1 MSVAVISQ
9 HFCTTV
15 LKYWEEVWGSG
26 FGCNR
31 TKDLQSLQN
40 SLIELKWCF
49 VFQGAEDYQALLMEK
64 ETLLAELRSENLTK
78 DAENRKLQRR
88 IKRTDQELNDLNL
101 EREKMEKELDEAQL
115 QKSRSDKTINV
126 IIPFFFPLFHKV

>member
-1 MSVAVISQ
+1 MQVVQSTCI
-9 HFCTTV
+9 
-15 LKYWEEVWGSG
+15 G
-26 FGCNR
+26 FDC
-31 TKDLQSLQN
+31 
-40 SLIELKWCF
+40 CF
-49 VFQGAEDYQALLMEK
+49 MFQGAEDYQALLMEK

-88 IKRTDQELNDLNL
+88 IKRTDEELNDLNL

-126 IIPFFFPLFHKV
+126 IIIFFSFIKFRNAVFACYNHTLF

>member
-1 MSVAVISQ
+1 M
-9 HFCTTV
+9 
-15 LKYWEEVWGSG
+15 
-26 FGCNR
+26 
-31 TKDLQSLQN
+31 
-40 SLIELKWCF
+40 
-49 VFQGAEDYQALLMEK
+49 FQGAEDYQALLMEK

-126 IIPFFFPLFHKV
+126 IITFFLYFMKLDNNLAFLACPFLTNLVF

>member
-1 MSVAVISQ
+1 
-9 HFCTTV
+9 
-15 LKYWEEVWGSG
+15 
-26 FGCNR
+26 
-31 TKDLQSLQN
+31 
-40 SLIELKWCF
+40 
-49 VFQGAEDYQALLMEK
+49 MEK

-88 IKRTDQELNDLNL
+88 IKRTDQELSDLNL

-126 IIPFFFPLFHKV
+126 IIIFSLYFIKLRSNLVLLACSFLPISFLI

>member
-1 MSVAVISQ
+1 MQ
-9 HFCTTV
+9 
-15 LKYWEEVWGSG
+15 GSG
-26 FGCNR
+26 FGRNR
-31 TKDLQSLQN
+31 GKDFKSLQN
-40 SLIELKWCF
+40 TLIDLEYCF
-49 VFQGAEDYQALLMEK
+49 MFQGAEDYQALLMEK

-126 IIPFFFPLFHKV
+126 IITFFLYFIQFKNNLALLACPFLTNLVL